1 MKTIFMIFI
10 VSLCTLTSQLLLKK
24 GMTGIST
31 GGGFM
36 PVLLAPFT
44 ILPVAAGVL
53 LQGCGFLLWLV
64 VLTKANLGYAFGFSG
79 AFFYILLPLLSWWL
93 YNEQLTVL
101 QWCGM
106 GFISLGVVCI
116 VLKNL

>member
-1 MKTIFMIFI
+1 MKTIFMIFV
-10 VSLCTLTSQLLLKK
+10 VSLCTLSSQLLLKK
-24 GMTGIST
+24 GMTAIGAGASFTQII
-31 GGGFM
+31 
-36 PVLLAPFT
+36 LAPIT
-44 ILPVAAGVL
+44 SLPVATGVL
-53 LQGCGFLLWLV
+53 LQGCGFILWLA

-93 YNEQLTVL
+93 YNEQLTAL